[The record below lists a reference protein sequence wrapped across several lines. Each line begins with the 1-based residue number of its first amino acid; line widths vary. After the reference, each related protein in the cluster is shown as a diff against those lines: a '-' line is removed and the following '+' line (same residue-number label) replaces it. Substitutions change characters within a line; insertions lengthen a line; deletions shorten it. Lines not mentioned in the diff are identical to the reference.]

1 MNVNAIAE
9 PATFKTS
16 LKFRTLSLSF
26 HIDSGSPVN
35 VVDESRFICVNSL
48 VSCLWLKL
56 MFAYV
61 LMEIS
66 H

>member
-1 MNVNAIAE
+1 MKVNAVAE

-16 LKFRTLSLSF
+16 LRFRTLSLSF
-26 HIDSGSPVN
+26 DIDSGSPVN
-35 VVDESRFICVNSL
+35 VADESRFICVNTL

-56 MFAYV
+56 MFADV

-66 H
+66 R